1 MKKDGIRFV
10 YRTRG
15 DESPRIVMVGK
26 SLEYESG
33 QPSWEARIK
42 ALKAPDCIA
51 LPEKELKSVPFRA
64 MQY

>member
-1 MKKDGIRFV
+1 
-10 YRTRG
+10 
-15 DESPRIVMVGK
+15 MVGK